1 VSAQFPVLDCFVNH
15 FIRKVMKNGI
25 ITWDCKYDAK
35 VMLIAYDIFLGGD
48 NPMQAECSH

>member
-1 VSAQFPVLDCFVNH
+1 
-15 FIRKVMKNGI
+15 MKNGI